1 MLKPLSAPDTA
12 PAPMPAPCDGALAL
26 RARAAVKGQMIF
38 GMRFFLIA
46 IHPLV
51 YAHAARYAE

>member
-1 MLKPLSAPDTA
+1 
-12 PAPMPAPCDGALAL
+12 MPAPCDGALAL

-51 YAHAARYAE
+51 YAHSARYAEARYAE